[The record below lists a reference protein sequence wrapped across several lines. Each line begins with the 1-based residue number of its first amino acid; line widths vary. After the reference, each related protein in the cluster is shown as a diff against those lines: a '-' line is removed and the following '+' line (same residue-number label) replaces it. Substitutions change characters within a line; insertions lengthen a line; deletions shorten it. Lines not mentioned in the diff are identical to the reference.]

1 MEARLSENA
10 QKYDRDTAATLGSIV
25 ESKNGGWLRTRLA
38 LPSVL
43 DRLPCQ
49 LQARQSVSKSL
60 VSVSPQAVNVQA
72 SDCSCP
78 FAYYSPHTAFI
89 NHVHLRMPLAH
100 GVGNVYVN
108 VLGRTFIHVAR
119 VNHN

>member
-49 LQARQSVSKSL
+49 LQARQSVSKSF
-60 VSVSPQAVNVQA
+60 VSVSPQGVNTCKLQIVVA
-72 SDCSCP
+72 LSLIIVPILLSSIMYICVCP
-78 FAYYSPHTAFI
+78 WHTASEMF
-89 NHVHLRMPLAH
+89 
-100 GVGNVYVN
+100 
-108 VLGRTFIHVAR
+108 T
-119 VNHN
+119 